1 MHSRSIQH
9 LSSYVAGERERERER
24 GKERR
29 ERSNGP
35 FPPPPPSPPARLAS
49 QSEYKEGRNS
59 LFIAPTPPPGL
70 SCRRKRCDLPRPP
83 PPPPGARAPLD
94 PPRDTNWYVEEE
106 GRGGGFLSSESRELE
121 EKEGGGGTEWPLP
134 ECTFAQFP
142 HSNDRRLWSLE
153 GSIMLLFLC
162 CLHPFSSL
170 TLKVRKGIIQMPQ
183 RKRNSMAAHF
193 LSSFSKTNQTP
204 SAESADKVFLC
215 PSPTAFPSTTAAIKG
230 GESEKRRRQR

>member
-1 MHSRSIQH
+1 MV
-9 LSSYVAGERERERER
+9 LFL
-24 GKERR
+24 
-29 ERSNGP
+29 P
-35 FPPPPPSPPARLAS
+35 LPPPPLQDWPARANTKRGEIPFL
-49 QSEYKEGRNS
+49 
-59 LFIAPTPPPGL
+59 LLPPP
-70 SCRRKRCDLPRPP
+70 LPVFRAEGKGATSLVLLLLHHPAPAPP
-83 PPPPGARAPLD
+83 D

-134 ECTFAQFP
+134 KCTFAQFP

-162 CLHPFSSL
+162 CLHPLSSL
-170 TLKVRKGIIQMPQ
+170 ALKVRGGIIQMPQ